1 MAEAT
6 LPTPKLRECDLYRP
20 LPRGWVQCTA
30 CHHWCAVPPGEAGK
44 CGVRRNYGGRLYLV
58 TYGKAAA
65 VHVDPVEKK
74 PLFHFHPG
82 EPILS
87 IGTVGCNLF
96 CQFCQNWQISQ
107 FRAFKVD
114 PTTGEPDRP
123 IGEDWPPERVV
134 ETAKR
139 AGIRLI
145 AYTYN
150 EPVVWIE
157 YARDIARLARAEG
170 MKNVFV
176 SSGFETHP
184 AWEYMEP
191 YLDAINIDL
200 KGFSEEFYRKL
211 TGARLKP
218 VLENIR
224 FVGTELKGKVWLE
237 VTTLL
242 LSGYND
248 SDEEIRGMAEFLYS
262 VNPEIP
268 WHLSAAHPAY
278 RMPELKRT
286 PHETLL
292 RAYRIAKEVGL
303 KFVYLGNVLDPEH
316 ESTYCPECGAPL
328 IHREGY
334 RVRTLWKEPGVCP
347 RCGAKIPGVWSWEED
362 HAS

>member
-1 MAEAT
+1 MAEAAVP
-6 LPTPKLRECDLYRP
+6 LPKLRECDLYRP

-30 CHHWCAVPPGEAGK
+30 CHHWCGVAPGEAGK

-58 TYGKAAA
+58 TYGRAAA

-87 IGTVGCNLF
+87 LGTVGCNLF
-96 CQFCQNWQISQ
+96 CRFCQNWQISQ
-107 FRAFKVD
+107 FRSFAVD
-114 PTTGEPDRP
+114 LKTGEPTAW
-123 IGEDWPPERVV
+123 IGEEWPPERVV
-134 ETAKR
+134 RTAKE

-150 EPVVWIE
+150 EPVVWVE
-157 YARDIARLARAEG
+157 YAHDIAKLARAEG
-170 MKNVFV
+170 IKNVFV
-176 SSGFETHP
+176 SSGFETLE
-184 AWEYMEP
+184 AWKYMEP

-200 KGFSEEFYRKL
+200 KGFTEGFYREL

-224 FVGTELKGKVWLE
+224 HVGTELRGRVWLE

-242 LSGYND
+242 LAGYND

-278 RMPELKRT
+278 RMPELRRT

-303 KFVYLGNVLDPEH
+303 KFVYLGNVYDPAH
-316 ESTYCPECGAPL
+316 ESTYCPNCGAL
-328 IHREGY
+328 VIRREGY
-334 RVRTLWKEPGVCP
+334 QVEPRWREPGVCP
-347 RCGAKIPGVWSWEED
+347 SCGARLPGVWTWEEGR
-362 HAS
+362 